1 MDRMNDDTK
10 DEPVLSARMLDA
22 AREYQDPPPPPRE
35 EMWQRVQAARRRGSA
50 VSADR
55 ETARWKRPQVWL
67 PIAIAATL
75 ILGIAIGRLWPILGG
90 GIKQQVAKG
99 PDSTAIDPAKPK
111 KKDLFAQY
119 AAEQTLGQ
127 AEVLLTQYRS
137 DVTAGVS
144 PTTSP
149 AEARKLLLATRLL
162 LDAPSISDPRLRGL
176 LEDLE
181 LVMAQISEGSTQK
194 EDRAVITEGLERRDV
209 LPRLRA
215 ATTVGTGVQIPG
227 AI

>member
-1 MDRMNDDTK
+1 MDRMNDETK
-10 DEPVLSARMLDA
+10 DEPVLSARLMDA

-35 EMWQRVQAARRRGSA
+35 EMWLRVQAARSGGRAAGRP
-50 VSADR
+50 V
-55 ETARWKRPQVWL
+55 WKSPKVWV

-75 ILGIAIGRLWPILGG
+75 ILGIGIGRGWPSIRNVL
-90 GIKQQVAKG
+90 KQNIAQN
-99 PDSTAIDPAKPK
+99 PDSTATTPTAAPK

-137 DVTAGVS
+137 DVAAGVQ
-144 PTTSP
+144 PTTTP
-149 AEARKLLLATRLL
+149 AEARKILLATRLL
-162 LDAPSISDPRLRGL
+162 LDAPSITDPHLRDL
-176 LEDLE
+176 LSDLE
-181 LVMAQISEGSTQK
+181 LVMAQISEGSVQK

-215 ATTVGTGVQIPG
+215 ATSIGTGVQIPG

>member
-1 MDRMNDDTK
+1 MWV
-10 DEPVLSARMLDA
+10 PV
-22 AREYQDPPPPPRE
+22 
-35 EMWQRVQAARRRGSA
+35 
-50 VSADR
+50 
-55 ETARWKRPQVWL
+55 
-67 PIAIAATL
+67 AIAATL
-75 ILGIAIGRLWPILGG
+75 ILGIGIGRIWPSIRTGVKTG
-90 GIKQQVAKG
+90 GIAVV
-99 PDSTAIDPAKPK
+99 DSTAITPAATPK

-137 DVTAGVS
+137 DVAAGVQ
-144 PTTSP
+144 PTTTP
-149 AEARKLLLATRLL
+149 AEARKILLATRLL
-162 LDAPSISDPRLRGL
+162 LDAPSINDPHLRDL
-176 LEDLE
+176 LSDLE

-215 ATTVGTGVQIPG
+215 AASIGTGVQIPG

>member
-1 MDRMNDDTK
+1 MDRMNDEPK
-10 DEPVLSARMLDA
+10 DEPVLSARLMDA

-35 EMWQRVQAARRRGSA
+35 EMWQRVQAARRRHA
-50 VSADR
+50 VVVPM
-55 ETARWKRPQVWL
+55 WQRPLVL
-67 PIAIAATL
+67 VPLAVAATL
-75 ILGIAIGRLWPILGG
+75 LLGIAIGRNWLPIGTVV
-90 GIKQQVAKG
+90 KREVAV
-99 PDSTAIDPAKPK
+99 DTTTSPAR

-137 DVTAGVS
+137 DVTAGVQ
-144 PTTSP
+144 PTTTP

-162 LDAPSISDPRLRGL
+162 LDAPTISDPRLRDL

-181 LVMAQISEGSTQK
+181 LVMAQISEGSEQK

-215 ATTVGTGVQIPG
+215 ATTIGTGVQIPG

>member
-1 MDRMNDDTK
+1 MNDEPK
-10 DEPVLSARMLDA
+10 DEPVLSARLMDA

-35 EMWQRVQAARRRGSA
+35 EMWQRVQAARRHHA
-50 VSADR
+50 VVVPM
-55 ETARWKRPQVWL
+55 WQRPLVL
-67 PIAIAATL
+67 VPLAVAATL
-75 ILGIAIGRLWPILGG
+75 LLGIAIGRNWLPIGTVV
-90 GIKQQVAKG
+90 KREVAV
-99 PDSTAIDPAKPK
+99 DTTTSPAR

-137 DVTAGVS
+137 DVTAGVQ
-144 PTTSP
+144 PTTTP

-162 LDAPSISDPRLRGL
+162 LDAPTISDPRLRDL

-181 LVMAQISEGSTQK
+181 LVMAQISEGSEQK

-215 ATTVGTGVQIPG
+215 ATTIGTGVQIPG

>member
-1 MDRMNDDTK
+1 MNHEPK
-10 DEPVLSARMLDA
+10 DEPVLSERLMDA
-22 AREYQDPPPPPRE
+22 ARAHQEPPPPPRE
-35 EMWQRVQAARRRGSA
+35 EMWARIKTARRQDGKTSSQPA
-50 VSADR
+50 
-55 ETARWKRPQVWL
+55 WKRPQVWVPL
-67 PIAIAATL
+67 AIAATL
-75 ILGIAIGRLWPILGG
+75 FLGIAIGRNWIPIGMVV
-90 GIKQQVAKG
+90 KRDVVTA
-99 PDSTAIDPAKPK
+99 DSAISPK

-137 DVTAGVS
+137 DVAAGVQ
-144 PTTSP
+144 PTTTP

-162 LDAPSISDPRLRGL
+162 LDAPSISDPRLRDL

-181 LVMAQISEGSTQK
+181 LVMAQISEGSAQD

-215 ATTVGTGVQIPG
+215 ATSIGTGVQIPG

>member
-1 MDRMNDDTK
+1 MNDEPK
-10 DEPVLSARMLDA
+10 DEPVLSARLMDA

-35 EMWQRVQAARRRGSA
+35 EMWQRVQAGRRGQRA
-50 VSADR
+50 GGPVGIRDPKIWA
-55 ETARWKRPQVWL
+55 PL
-67 PIAIAATL
+67 AIAATL
-75 ILGIAIGRLWPILGG
+75 FLGIAIGRIWPLLGSG
-90 GIKQQVAKG
+90 VKQNVAKV
-99 PDSTAIDPAKPK
+99 DSLATDSAAPK

-127 AEVLLTQYRS
+127 AELLLTQYRS
-137 DVTAGVS
+137 DVTANVA
-144 PTTSP
+144 PTTTP
-149 AEARKLLLATRLL
+149 ADARRILLATRLL
-162 LDAPSISDPRLRGL
+162 LDAPSISDPRLRDL

-215 ATTVGTGVQIPG
+215 ATSVGTGVQIPG

>member
-10 DEPVLSARMLDA
+10 DEPVLSARLMDA
-22 AREYQDPPPPPRE
+22 AREYQEPPLPPRE
-35 EMWQRVQAARRRGSA
+35 EMWARVQQARRRAASVPA
-50 VSADR
+50 
-55 ETARWKRPQVWL
+55 WQRPKVWV
-67 PIAIAATL
+67 PVAIAATL
-75 ILGIAIGRLWPILGG
+75 VLGIGIGRLWPSIRNGV
-90 GIKQQVAKG
+90 KQNVAG
-99 PDSTAIDPAKPK
+99 VDSTTPGAAPT

-137 DVTAGVS
+137 DVAAGVQ
-144 PTTSP
+144 PTTTP

-162 LDAPSISDPRLRGL
+162 LDAPSISDPRLRDL
-176 LEDLE
+176 LSDLE
-181 LVMAQISEGSTQK
+181 LVMAQISEGSEQK

-215 ATTVGTGVQIPG
+215 ATSIGTGVQIPG

>member
-10 DEPVLSARMLDA
+10 DEPVLSERLMDA
-22 AREYQDPPPPPRE
+22 AREYQEPPPPPRE
-35 EMWQRVQAARRRGSA
+35 DMWARIKTARRQDGKKSNQPG
-50 VSADR
+50 
-55 ETARWKRPQVWL
+55 WQRPQVWV

-75 ILGIAIGRLWPILGG
+75 ILGIAIGRNWFVVRNGV
-90 GIKQQVAKG
+90 KQNVAQT
-99 PDSTAIDPAKPK
+99 DSATVTPAPK

-137 DVTAGVS
+137 DVAAGVQ
-144 PTTSP
+144 PTTTP
-149 AEARKLLLATRLL
+149 AEARKILLATRLL
-162 LDAPSISDPRLRGL
+162 LDAPSINDPHLRDL
-176 LEDLE
+176 LSDLE
-181 LVMAQISEGSTQK
+181 LVMAQISEGSMQK

-215 ATTVGTGVQIPG
+215 ATSIGTGVQIPG

>member
-1 MDRMNDDTK
+1 MNDEPK
-10 DEPVLSARMLDA
+10 DEPVLSARLMDA

-35 EMWQRVQAARRRGSA
+35 EMWQRVQQARRPGGRAAG
-50 VSADR
+50 
-55 ETARWKRPQVWL
+55 WKRPQAWV
-67 PIAIAATL
+67 PVAIAATL
-75 ILGIAIGRLWPILGG
+75 LLGIGIGRIGTGTGTGP
-90 GIKQQVAKG
+90 KDDTARG
-99 PDSTAIDPAKPK
+99 PDSTATDSTRPK

-137 DVTAGVS
+137 DAAAGVS
-144 PTTSP
+144 PTTNP

-162 LDAPSISDPRLRGL
+162 LDAPSISDPRLRRL

-181 LVMAQISEGSTQK
+181 LVMAQISEGSVQK

>member
-1 MDRMNDDTK
+1 MNDGPK
-10 DEPVLSARMLDA
+10 DEPVLSARLMDA

-35 EMWQRVQAARRRGSA
+35 EMWQRVQAARRRGG
-50 VSADR
+50 
-55 ETARWKRPQVWL
+55 ETSRWKRPVVWV

-75 ILGIAIGRLWPILGG
+75 LLGIAIGRNWIPFGTV
-90 GIKQQVAKG
+90 IKREVAV
-99 PDSTAIDPAKPK
+99 DTTTSPAK

-137 DVTAGVS
+137 DVAAGVQ
-144 PTTSP
+144 PTTTP

-162 LDAPSISDPRLRGL
+162 LDAPTISDPRLRDL

-181 LVMAQISEGSTQK
+181 LVMAQISEGSEQE

-215 ATTVGTGVQIPG
+215 ATTIGTGVQIPG

>member
-1 MDRMNDDTK
+1 MNDETK
-10 DEPVLSARMLDA
+10 EEPVLSARLMDA
-22 AREYQDPPPPPRE
+22 AREYQDPPPPPRD
-35 EMWQRVQAARRRGSA
+35 EMWQRVQAGRQGGRRAGGPVGFRA
-50 VSADR
+50 P
-55 ETARWKRPQVWL
+55 KVWVPL
-67 PIAIAATL
+67 AIAATL
-75 ILGIAIGRLWPILGG
+75 IVGIGIGRFWPIVHGG
-90 GIKQQVAKG
+90 VKQQVAGG
-99 PDSTAIDPAKPK
+99 PDSTAVDPTKPK

-137 DVTAGVS
+137 DVAAGVS

-194 EDRAVITEGLERRDV
+194 EDRAVITDGLERRDV